1 MICSIV
7 NFLSVNS
14 PIMANL
20 KLPNM
25 ISLKMELG
33 RVASS
38 RYHILFHYTDS
49 VAAINIRNIENN
61 TVI

>member
-1 MICSIV
+1 
-7 NFLSVNS
+7 
-14 PIMANL
+14 MANL